1 MSEHQVNPS
10 WEYESRSRLSV
21 HTTWLLNFDYVK
33 KSRHGEIASR
43 FVHAAA
49 FLDPDEIHE
58 RLINAELLS
67 PDAADD
73 EIKELPLVNN
83 YIVEVL
89 TKFSLF
95 QRKSVGCMRLHR
107 VVQQVIRST
116 MASQEIATAMCT
128 TFQLLKNAAS
138 SAREPAT
145 DMSVFSIIR
154 HWLTLK
160 RHMEQ
165 QLRATPK
172 DIQTDQLRR
181 LVDTGI
187 EEIVFAVSH
196 TLEGSK
202 QTLENRRRLSALL
215 DGEFDMWLGGREE
228 VVRRDVKSH
237 EESPGKGLLPE
248 KFALRGLNFRLK
260 DRNL

>member
-1 MSEHQVNPS
+1 M
-10 WEYESRSRLSV
+10 YE
-21 HTTWLLNFDYVK
+21 
-33 KSRHGEIASR
+33 
-43 FVHAAA
+43 
-49 FLDPDEIHE
+49 
-58 RLINAELLS
+58 
-67 PDAADD
+67 
-73 EIKELPLVNN
+73 
-83 YIVEVL
+83 
-89 TKFSLF
+89 
-95 QRKSVGCMRLHR
+95 LHR

-172 DIQTDQLRR
+172 DIQTDQLQR

-215 DGEFDMWLGGREE
+215 DGDFDMWLGEREDLVSE
-228 VVRRDVKSH
+228 GSRSHVIYLRDL
-237 EESPGKGLLPE
+237 LLPE
-248 KFALRGLNFRLK
+248 
-260 DRNL
+260 